1 MSHAATEKKL
11 QELIGR
17 FEEQEK
23 ALPGAGSYQVEVL
36 SSLLNSVRNWGT
48 LTPRQLEFAKNLESQ
63 LLSLEELSDWKETF
77 LTKYKEKFR
86 YIVRW
91 YSEEKLPYHSNTV
104 LSALENE
111 DYIPSKRDY
120 DKLVNNKYSTRVIEE
135 MLEKKAKYA
144 AGDIIQMRDTYTR
157 RQVNGAAYHNAYFGE
172 SPIGGF
178 WKEPER
184 NWCYI
189 VVDNDLMPKNP
200 CIGGRRY
207 RLLPFG
213 DGTLI
218 TTEERYIKKARV

>member
-1 MSHAATEKKL
+1 MTA
-11 QELIGR
+11 QELEQLINQ
-17 FEEQEK
+17 FEQQEK
-23 ALPGAGSYQVEVL
+23 ALPGAGSYAISTL
-36 SSLLNSVRNWGT
+36 TSMLTNLNKWGQ
-48 LTPRQLEFAKNLESQ
+48 LTPRQLEFIESLKRRLQ
-63 LLSLEELSDWKETF
+63 SPDELAAWKEEF
-77 LTKYKEKFR
+77 LTKHKEKFR

-91 YSEEKLPYHSNTV
+91 YSEEKLPYYSNTV
-104 LSALENE
+104 LSALENK

>member
-1 MSHAATEKKL
+1 MTA
-11 QELIGR
+11 QELEQLINQ
-17 FEEQEK
+17 FEQQEK
-23 ALPGAGSYQVEVL
+23 ALPGAGSYAISTL
-36 SSLLNSVRNWGT
+36 TSMLTNLNKWGQ
-48 LTPRQLEFAKNLESQ
+48 LTPRQLEFVESLKRRLQ
-63 LLSLEELSDWKETF
+63 SPVELAAWKEEF
-77 LTKYKEKFR
+77 LTKHKEKFR

-91 YSEEKLPYHSNTV
+91 YSEEKLPYYSNTV
-104 LSALENE
+104 LSALENK

-135 MLEKKAKYA
+135 MIEKEPKYG

-157 RQVNGAAYHNAYFGE
+157 RQVNGAAYHNAYFGD
-172 SPIGGF
+172 SPIGGY